1 MFTFRPWII
10 TSEFDQTFWK
20 DEFDHTN
27 LQSDLHIN
35 IFIIRYQQPSQDLY
49 AKFALLWKLAD
60 YEEDRLVQVTDK
72 LHSRPSKHLFWM
84 SYSQFLIIMANI
96 RSLIKDKL
104 VGVWLLEA
112 YNKSYSIQT
121 CRLRGCLA
129 H

>member
-1 MFTFRPWII
+1 MDYYQRIWSHFL
-10 TSEFDQTFWK
+10 FWK
-20 DEFDHTN
+20 GEFDHTN

-84 SYSQFLIIMANI
+84 SYSQLSNHY
-96 RSLIKDKL
+96 
-104 VGVWLLEA
+104 G
-112 YNKSYSIQT
+112 
-121 CRLRGCLA
+121 
-129 H
+129 